1 MTFIIKE
8 IQAKSILGTTKVPS
22 ADFVINPYVGCQFGC
37 MYCFA
42 SFMGRFV
49 GESNQ
54 AWGNYVYVKTNAVE
68 LMKSVILRLIKKN
81 PHPRIAISTVT
92 DPYQGVERKYRLSRG
107 ILQTFAEH
115 NYQGKISILTKSPL
129 ILKDLDILKK
139 LPNVEVGITITTS
152 DDKLSRFLEV
162 QAPSASRRLKTL
174 KTLNDTGI
182 KNYVFVGPFLPHMK
196 YEPELIDKLFYE
208 IKSAGTSKI
217 KLEFLNFPAYVRNRM
232 KDGIKNESKQIQEVY
247 KSSQSK
253 KYREDLEPVIRK
265 YLEKYNFE
273 LYYDSIVHHV
283 GKQKLKLMM

>member
-68 LMKSVILRLIKKN
+68 LLKSVILRLIKKN

-162 QAPSASRRLKTL
+162 QAPSASIRLKTL
-174 KTLNDTGI
+174 KTLNDAGI
-182 KNYVFVGPFLPHMK
+182 KIYVFVGPFLPHMK